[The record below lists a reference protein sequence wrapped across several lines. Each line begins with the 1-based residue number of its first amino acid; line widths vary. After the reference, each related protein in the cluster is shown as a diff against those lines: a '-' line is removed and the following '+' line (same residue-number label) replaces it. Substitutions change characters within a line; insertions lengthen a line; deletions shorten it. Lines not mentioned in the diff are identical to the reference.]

1 MKNRQFLGLV
11 CMQNKIT
18 YLGHSSFLF
27 ESEDA
32 NILFDPSANEMIENT
47 PRDLKFAYDPDK
59 AKNIDLILITHEH
72 PGHCDPATVK
82 RIVERTNAS
91 VVAPLKV
98 LDMLDISPR
107 LKVEIRVGDTFR
119 MRGASVKVVKAV
131 HPQSDYPVGYLVS
144 AGGMSVYHAGDTYI
158 YPGIESNTATV
169 ALLPAGGTYTMD
181 DADAAQVAKMLKAK
195 YAIPMHYGTHAKVS
209 SDIEM
214 FKKNI
219 GENVRPV
226 VLRPGQAV
234 KFN

>member
-1 MKNRQFLGLV
+1 
-11 CMQNKIT
+11 MQNKIT

-27 ESEDA
+27 ESTDA
-32 NILFDPSANEMIENT
+32 TVLFDPSANEMIENT
-47 PRDLKFAYDPDK
+47 PRDLKFAYEPDM

-72 PGHCDPATVK
+72 SGHCDPATVK

-91 VVAPLKV
+91 VVAPANV
-98 LDMLDISPR
+98 LEKIDISPR
-107 LKVEIRVGDTFR
+107 LKVEIKVGETFKL
-119 MRGASVKVVKAV
+119 RGASVKVVKAV
-131 HPQSDYPVGYLVS
+131 HPQSQYPVGYIVT
-144 AGGMSVYHAGDTYI
+144 AGGMSVYHAGDTYV
-158 YPGIESNTATV
+158 YPGIEANTATV

-181 DADAAQVAKMLKAK
+181 DADAAMTAKNLKAK

-214 FKKNI
+214 FTKNI
-219 GENVRPV
+219 GENVKPV